1 MSSLFTRALARIP
14 GGVDSPVRSFASVG
28 GEPFFVAGADGPYLV
43 DTDGRRYVDYVQS
56 WGASILGHAHP
67 AVVDAVQ
74 RAAAAGTSYGAPTER
89 EVELAEAIAARV
101 PSVDKVRLVSSGTE
115 AAMTAVRLARGA
127 TGRPK
132 ILKFAGCYHG
142 HVDALLV
149 SAGSGVATLGIPG
162 SAGVTEGTVA
172 DTVVVPYND
181 EGALDEA
188 FDRYGTQLAAAIVEP
203 VAANMGLVAP
213 ADGFLGG
220 LQRRCTDAGALLIC
234 DEVITGF
241 RLGPAGAQGRYNLTP
256 DLSMFGKVV
265 GGGLPLAALGG
276 RADLMDQ
283 LAPLGPVYQAGTL
296 SGNPLATAAG
306 LAVLGHLDDDA
317 YAVLAARAT
326 RFADGLAKA
335 LPEAQVTQVGTLT
348 GIFFRTAPGHQLRRG
363 AAGRPRGVRAVLPR
377 HARRRHLPRAER
389 LRDPLRL
396 PRPHR
401 RPHRPDG
408 RGRGRSRLRRVVVLV
423 QAVAPDVVHEE
434 QRTGDGDHHHDHEHE
449 RETTGAV
456 ALLARVDE
464 LLSTRRPRR
473 ARAAR
478 RR

>member
-1 MSSLFTRALARIP
+1 MSSPSRSSRFERALAVIP

-28 GEPFFVAGADGPYLV
+28 GDPFFVDRAQGPYLY

-115 AAMTAVRLARGA
+115 AGMTAVRLARGA
-127 TGRPK
+127 TGRAK

-149 SAGSGVATLGIPG
+149 AAGSGVATLGLPG

-181 EGALDEA
+181 DDALDAA
-188 FDRYGTQLAAAIVEP
+188 FDRHGADLAAVIVEP
-203 VAANMGLVAP
+203 VAANMGLVPP
-213 ADGFLGG
+213 AEGFLTR
-220 LQRRCTDAGALLIC
+220 LQTRCTDAGALLVC

-241 RLGPAGAQGRYNLTP
+241 RLGPAGAQGRYGITP
-256 DLSMFGKVV
+256 DLSMFGKVA
-265 GGGLPLAALGG
+265 GGGLPLAAVGG
-276 RADLMDQ
+276 RAAVMDH

-306 LAVLGHLDDDA
+306 LAVLDLLDDDA
-317 YAVLAARAT
+317 YATLETKAT
-326 RFADGLAKA
+326 RFADGLTKA
-335 LPEAQVTQVGTLT
+335 LPDATVTRVGTLT
-348 GIFFRTAPGHQLRRG
+348 GLFFAPAPVTNYEDAQK
-363 AAGRPRGVRAVLPR
+363 AD
-377 HARRRHLPRAER
+377 HARYAQLFHHLLRAGHF
-389 LRDPLRL
+389 L
-396 PRPHR
+396 
-401 RPHRPDG
+401 
-408 RGRGRSRLRRVVVLV
+408 
-423 QAVAPDVVHEE
+423 APSGYETLFVSLAHE
-434 QRTGDGDHHHDHEHE
+434 DEHLD
-449 RETTGAV
+449 ET
-456 ALLARVDE
+456 LA
-464 LLSTRRPRR
+464 
-473 ARAAR
+473 AAAEFTAQT
-478 RR
+478 